1 MLYPTHDCMK
11 VLVAVEAEPYVQS
24 GTPRDP
30 EGGVA
35 IIKFQNTPAGNFDMK
50 ILNFTSFN
58 DQ

>member
-1 MLYPTHDCMK
+1 MK